1 MDEKLT
7 HFDQKTGKAKM
18 VDVGGKAPTRR
29 TAIARGIVKVPPQVA
44 EALALGEVSKGDAF
58 TIAKTA
64 AIMAAKKTGDLIPL
78 CHPLGLDVVN
88 VEMELH
94 KEKGLVTIESTA
106 SMTGKTGVE
115 MEAMMA
121 VSIAALT
128 LYDMIKGMDKGSR
141 VLVTG
146 LYQKTGGKS
155 GNYKNPEMEW
165 EELLR

>member
-18 VDVGGKAPTRR
+18 VDVGHKTPTTR
-29 TAIARGIVKVPPQVA
+29 TAIARGLVKVPPAVA
-44 EALALGEVSKGDAF
+44 EALAKGDVSKGDAF

-64 AIMAAKKTGDLIPL
+64 GIMAAKQTGLLIPL
-78 CHPLGLDVVN
+78 CHPLGLDMVN

-94 KEKGLVTIESTA
+94 QDKGLVAIETVAST
-106 SMTGKTGVE
+106 TGKTGVE

-121 VSIAALT
+121 ASVAALT

-141 VLVTG
+141 LLTTG
-146 LYQKTGGKS
+146 LYKKTGGKS
-155 GNYKNPEMEW
+155 GDYLNGDMEW
-165 EELLR
+165 DKLL